1 MNQTARVNRW
11 EWHLGLALVL
21 VAMASAPVAAQDGNV
36 KDSPL
41 FHEYLADSSQ
51 VRESCIDG
59 LTGGLRTLRMIVATL
74 P

>member
-21 VAMASAPVAAQDGNV
+21 VAMASAPVA
-36 KDSPL
+36 
-41 FHEYLADSSQ
+41 
-51 VRESCIDG
+51 
-59 LTGGLRTLRMIVATL
+59 TL